1 MNYWT
6 LLFAS
11 LILYLIPSFSLI
23 AKTEKITTRHNYF
36 LLSIGLI
43 AHIALIYT
51 SLFNHGINLNFS
63 NALLV
68 ISWITILFFWFMN
81 RNTSYEGLEYLT
93 LLPAIIILIFHPF
106 INQPNYVSDYSSL
119 NAVLHI
125 IIAILGYS
133 LLAFGA
139 IFSIFILIIQNN
151 IHSTKNTTEAF
162 KSEISLLTMEKILF
176 RIYWVG
182 FIFLT
187 ITLITGIFFSEEVLG
202 ISLEISHKI
211 IFSILSWLVY
221 GGLLLGRARAGWRGK
236 KAIIFSLIAFI
247 LLFLSYLGSKFVLEV
262 IIGVN

>member
-23 AKTEKITTRHNYF
+23 AKTTKITTRHNYI
-36 LLSIGLI
+36 LLSIGLV
-43 AHIALIYT
+43 AHIALIYI

-68 ISWITILFFWFMN
+68 ISWITILFFCFMN
-81 RNTSYEGLEYLT
+81 RNKSYEGLEYLT
-93 LLPAIIILIFHPF
+93 LMPAIIILIFHPF
-106 INQPNYVSDYSSL
+106 IHPTNYVSDYSSIK
-119 NAVLHI
+119 AVFHI

-139 IFSIFILIIQNN
+139 IFSIFILLIQNN
-151 IHSTKNTTEAF
+151 IHSTSKPTEIF
-162 KSEISLLTMEKILF
+162 KSNVSLLAMEKLLF
-176 RIYWVG
+176 QIYWIG

-187 ITLITGIFFSEEVLG
+187 ITLITGIFFSEEILG
-202 ISLEISHKI
+202 IPLGVSHKI

-221 GGLLLGRARAGWRGK
+221 GGLLLGRAKAGWRGK

-247 LLFLSYLGSKFVLEV
+247 LLFMSYLGSKFVLEV
-262 IIGVN
+262 IIGG

>member
-23 AKTEKITTRHNYF
+23 AKTTKITKRHNYF
-36 LLSIGLI
+36 LLSIGLLT
-43 AHIALIYT
+43 HIALIYI

-68 ISWITILFFWFMN
+68 ISWITILFFCFMN
-81 RNTSYEGLEYLT
+81 RNKSYEGLEYLT
-93 LLPAIIILIFHPF
+93 LMPAIIILIFHPF
-106 INQPNYVSDYSSL
+106 IHPTNYVSDYSSIK
-119 NAVLHI
+119 AILHI
-125 IIAILGYS
+125 VIAILGYS

-139 IFSIFILIIQNN
+139 IFSIFILLIQNN
-151 IHSTKNTTEAF
+151 IHLASKPTEIF
-162 KSEISLLTMEKILF
+162 RSKISLLEMEKLLF
-176 RIYWVG
+176 QIYWIG

-187 ITLITGIFFSEEVLG
+187 ITLISGIFFSEEVLG
-202 ISLEISHKI
+202 IPLEISHKV

-221 GGLLLGRARAGWRGK
+221 GGLLFARIQAGWRGK

-247 LLFLSYLGSKFVLEV
+247 FLFMSYLGSKFVLEV
-262 IIGVN
+262 IIGV

>member
-23 AKTEKITTRHNYF
+23 AKTTKITAQYTYI
-36 LLSIGLI
+36 LLGIGLI
-43 AHIALIYT
+43 THIALIYI
-51 SLFNHGINLNFS
+51 SLFDHGINLNFS
-63 NALLV
+63 NAMLI

-81 RNTSYEGLEYLT
+81 RNKSYEGLEYLT
-93 LLPAIIILIFHPF
+93 LLPAIIILIFHPL
-106 INQPNYVSDYSSL
+106 IHPANYFSDYISF
-119 NAVLHI
+119 NAALHI

-139 IFSIFILIIQNN
+139 IFSIFILLIQNN
-151 IHSTKNTTEAF
+151 IHSTRKSTEIF
-162 KSEISLLTMEKILF
+162 KSKISLLAMEKLLF
-176 RIYWVG
+176 QIYLIG

-187 ITLITGIFFSEEVLG
+187 VTLISGIFFSEEVLG
-202 ISLEISHKI
+202 IPLEISHKI

-221 GGLLLGRARAGWRGK
+221 GGLLLARAQAGWRGK

-247 LLFLSYLGSKFVLEV
+247 FLFMSYLGSKFVLEV
-262 IIGVN
+262 IIGG